1 MHENTI
7 MMKRSCIEET
17 SCELLV
23 LLSLYP
29 GLSMLLSHLID
40 VLDAALIETRRD
52 DAQSRDNTA
61 DCKDASYDG

>member
-1 MHENTI
+1 